1 MKTKLHRLLLLGIL
15 IFAGSQSSW
24 AGTLI
29 IQNLTADELAGYG
42 LANSSGTLIPGNVT
56 NNVRAG
62 YFSISDSEVL
72 NLWNA
77 GNLSALNTSFVQF
90 GQFTSMQ
97 DWDAGYNGLFQNS
110 VVQFADPFEGQNIYL
125 YISNGSDFTSTSAE
139 YLIYKF
145 TGTFTMDPFNGEQL
159 LGSSPGSLLVG
170 GYNNFQFDYELGAGA
185 LPAFNTV
192 SAVPEPGTVGLIG
205 IGLAAVLWRMRKRT
219 RVSVA

>member
-1 MKTKLHRLLLLGIL
+1 MKTKLYQLLLMGIF
-15 IFAGSQSSW
+15 IFAGSYSSS

-42 LANSSGTLIPGNVT
+42 LANSSGTLIPGNTT

-62 YFSISDSEVL
+62 YFNISDSEVL

-77 GNLSALNTSFVQF
+77 GNLAALNTSFVQF

-110 VVQFADPFEGQNIYL
+110 VVQFADPFEGKNIYL
-125 YISNGSDFTSTSAE
+125 YISNGSNFTNSSGE

-159 LGSSPGSLLVG
+159 LGSSPGTLLVG
-170 GYNNFQFDYELGAGA
+170 GYNNFQFDYGLGAGS

-192 SAVPEPGTVGLIG
+192 AVVPEPSA
-205 IGLAAVLWRMRKRT
+205 LALFALGATLLALRQRRHML
-219 RVSVA
+219 